1 MMRTYKFKLEPK
13 KGQIEKIEW
22 TLSLCRWLYNSMLE
36 QRKFAYKRRGI
47 TLTYHKQAIELPEL
61 KKEIPEFKE
70 IHSQVLQDVAKRLDK
85 AFQAFFRRVQH
96 GEKPGYPRFQGK
108 NRYDSFTYPQLGFKI
123 EGKFLK
129 LSKIGNVRVKLHRQ
143 IEGKIKTCSIKR
155 KNGKYYAC
163 FSCEVEAKP
172 ASTNKRVGVDLGVKH
187 LAVSSDEEYF
197 DHPKYL
203 RKSERKLKWLQ
214 RMVSRRKKGSNRWR
228 KAALMLAKCH
238 EYIANQRKDAAH
250 KISRYLVDN
259 YDLIAFEDLN
269 IRGMV
274 KNHHLAKSIVD
285 AGWRMLVQFTAY
297 KAEWAG
303 KQVIAVDPR
312 NTSQVCSEC
321 GRIVKKTLKERTH
334 RCSCGY
340 VADRDVNAAR
350 NILHRAIGYVPEL
363 RYGQLELNLF

>member
-1 MMRTYKFKLEPK
+1 
-13 KGQIEKIEW
+13 
-22 TLSLCRWLYNSMLE
+22 
-36 QRKFAYKRRGI
+36 
-47 TLTYHKQAIELPEL
+47 
-61 KKEIPEFKE
+61 
-70 IHSQVLQDVAKRLDK
+70 
-85 AFQAFFRRVQH
+85 VQH

-187 LAVSSDEEYF
+187 LAVTSDEEYF

-259 YDLIAFEDLN
+259 YDWIVFEDLN

-274 KNHHLAKSIVD
+274 KNHQLAKSIAD

-303 KQVIAVDPR
+303 KQVMEVDPR
-312 NTSQVCSEC
+312 NTSQVCSKC
-321 GRIVKKTLKERTH
+321 SRIVKKTLKERTH

-350 NILHRAIGYVPEL
+350 NILHQAIGYVPEP